1 MNLELLT
8 LGGYG
13 QFVWPAF
20 IFTFISCYY
29 LYLKTKEFTSGK
41 KSESA
46 TKILEDLGINDT
58 NQVKQIITNLDLR
71 GNRLLLPEVITNMTR
86 LDDKE
91 EVVIR
96 GKRDHLYIKKFNIEK

>member
-29 LYLKTKEFTSGK
+29 LYLKTKEELQQQEKLYLNKFKQLRSIKIEVAKKKETS
-41 KSESA
+41 
-46 TKILEDLGINDT
+46 
-58 NQVKQIITNLDLR
+58 
-71 GNRLLLPEVITNMTR
+71 
-86 LDDKE
+86 
-91 EVVIR
+91 
-96 GKRDHLYIKKFNIEK
+96 KRVLSNSSI